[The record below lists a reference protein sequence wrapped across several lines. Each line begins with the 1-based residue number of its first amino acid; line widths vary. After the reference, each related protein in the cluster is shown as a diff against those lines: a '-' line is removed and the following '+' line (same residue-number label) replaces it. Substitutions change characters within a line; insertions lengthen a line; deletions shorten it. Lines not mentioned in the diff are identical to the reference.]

1 MVKKEEFILRLYIAE
16 KPSVGRELA
25 KCLTGPV
32 VRHDGYLETR
42 DGIVTWLF
50 GHILRQAEPD
60 EYNPQYKR
68 WRAEDLPIIPDQWKL
83 FVDKNCE
90 KQFAI
95 VKSLIEKADEIVH
108 GGDPDREGQLLV
120 DEVLDYIGTTKPVK
134 RILLNALD
142 ETSIKKANSNL
153 RENRD
158 FFNLKQS
165 ALARVR
171 ADWLIGMNLSRA
183 YTLAARRAGHDKL
196 VLPIG
201 RVKTPTLALVVRR
214 EREIENFKPVD
225 YYTIKGIFA
234 HANGSFQAQW
244 KPKDTMAGLDSEN
257 RLIDRQIAEDK
268 LAFFQALPHDGV
280 ITAYQKTKKQEA
292 QPLPFSLSTLQVLA
306 GKMYGYAPQVVL
318 DTAQKLYE
326 KKLTTYP
333 RSDCEYLPTNQ
344 FSDAG
349 KILQNLAYAGDDE
362 IAAWAPKADTK
373 IKSRAWNDK
382 KISAHHAIIPTTVK
396 ANVLALTAEERN
408 LYHLIARGYI
418 AQFYPVHTYDQ
429 TKVEVTYKE
438 ELFTASGRTE
448 RELGWKEMY
457 QSKRKKS
464 EDDDENKDED
474 ESDKTLPAMKKK
486 DGANWTGGDITQ
498 RATKP
503 PVRFTPSTLLAGMK
517 EIHKYVKN
525 PEAKKQLKDVY
536 GIGTEAT
543 RATIIDDLIKR
554 KFMTAKG
561 KKKYL
566 SPTPA
571 AFLLIDALPDE
582 MTYPDSTAIWED
594 KLHSMS
600 EGDGSLDEF
609 LKGQIEFTRR
619 LCSKAGNARM
629 EVTGENVCPRC
640 HQGVLLQ
647 RKGKNGIFW
656 GCSNYPKCRMTCNDK
671 EGKPDMDDARS
682 RIARSPQAM
691 APAAVSAS
699 AMARKGSTAASR
711 RPAPVSYAAP
721 VYSAQS
727 YVAPSAQDMA
737 ELNALFSAADY
748 EASLA
753 DAMQNYVPPQPAK
766 KGWQEWGDKP
776 KYSASPMEHMEENA
790 TAKAKDSKDRDK
802 YLCPRCREG
811 HLRQIR
817 GKNGMFWGCTNYPRC
832 TATFD
837 DDKGKPVL

>member
-1 MVKKEEFILRLYIAE
+1 MRVYIAE

-60 EYNPQYKR
+60 EYDPKYKR
-68 WRAEDLPIIPDQWKL
+68 WRAEDLPIIPEKWQLLVAKD
-83 FVDKNCE
+83 CA
-90 KQFAI
+90 KQFAV
-95 VKSLIEKADEIVH
+95 VKSLIAKADEIVH

-120 DEVLDYIGTTKPVK
+120 DEVLDYLGNTKPVK

-142 ETSIKKANSNL
+142 EKSIRKANASL
-153 RENRD
+153 RENTE

-165 ALARVR
+165 ALARAR

-201 RVKTPTLALVVRR
+201 RVKTPTLSLVVRR

-225 YYTIKGIFA
+225 YYTIKGLFQ
-234 HANGSFQAQW
+234 HDNGSFSAQW

-257 RLIDRQIAEDK
+257 RLVDKSLAEQK
-268 LAFFQALPHDGV
+268 LALFEQDPHAGL
-280 ITAYQKTKKQEA
+280 ISAYQKTRKQEP

-306 GKMYGYAPQVVL
+306 GKMYGYAPQLVL

-333 RSDCEYLPTNQ
+333 RSDCEYLPANQ
-344 FSDAG
+344 FGEANT
-349 KILQNLAYAGDDE
+349 ILANLANAGDT
-362 IAAWAPKADTK
+362 AVAGWVPAADTK

-396 ANVLALTAEERN
+396 ANVLTMTAEERN

-429 TKVEVTYKE
+429 TKVEVAYKD

-448 RELGWKEMY
+448 RDLGWKVMY
-457 QSKRKKS
+457 QSKRRKN
-464 EDDDENKDED
+464 DDEAEDAEEDED
-474 ESDKTLPAMKKK
+474 DKTLPVMKKK
-486 DGANWTGGDITQ
+486 DGVNWQQGAVTP
-498 RATKP
+498 RSTKP

-525 PEAKKQLKDVY
+525 PDAKKQLKDVY

-554 KFMTAKG
+554 KFMKAQG

-566 SPTPA
+566 IPTPA
-571 AFLLIDALPDE
+571 AYLLVDALPDE

-600 EGDGSLDEF
+600 EGEGTLADF
-609 LKGQIEFTRR
+609 LQAQTAFTKE
-619 LCSKAGNARM
+619 LCRKAGAVRM
-629 EVTGENVCPRC
+629 EVTGDNVCPRC

-647 RKGKNGIFW
+647 RKGKNGLFW
-656 GCSNYPKCRMTCNDK
+656 GCSNYPKCRMTCNDR
-671 EGKPDMDDARS
+671 EGKPDMEDAKTRL
-682 RIARSPQAM
+682 ARSPQRM
-691 APAAVSAS
+691 EPAAVSAS
-699 AMARKGSTAASR
+699 ALAGTGWHGHQSSTESAS
-711 RPAPVSYAAP
+711 APVMPAYGMDAAP
-721 VYSAQS
+721 Q
-727 YVAPSAQDMA
+727 PSAQDI
-737 ELNALFSAADY
+737 EDLNSLFSAADY
-748 EASLA
+748 EANLA
-753 DAMQNYVPPQPAK
+753 ADMQEYVPPMAK
-766 KGWQEWGDKP
+766 TSSWQNWADKP
-776 KYSASPMEHMEENA
+776 KYSASPMEHMKDKGSGSRAE
-790 TAKAKDSKDRDK
+790 TAGH
-802 YLCPRCREG
+802 LCPRCREG
-811 HLRQIR
+811 QLRQIR
-817 GKNGMFWGCTNYPRC
+817 GKNGTFWGCTNYPRC

-837 DDKGKPVL
+837 DNKGAPLIQ

>member
-1 MVKKEEFILRLYIAE
+1 MRLYIAE

-142 ETSIKKANSNL
+142 ETSIKKANSSL
-153 RENRD
+153 RENKE

-165 ALARVR
+165 ALARAR

-225 YYTIKGIFA
+225 YYTIKGTFA

-257 RLIDRQIAEDK
+257 RLIDRQMAEDK
-268 LAFFQALPHDGV
+268 LAFFQDMPHDGV
-280 ITAYQKTKKQEA
+280 ITAYQKTKKQEP

-306 GKMYGYAPQVVL
+306 GKMYGYAPQLVL

-344 FSDAG
+344 FGDAG
-349 KILQNLAYAGDDE
+349 KILQNLAAAGDAE
-362 IAAWAPKADTK
+362 VAAWAPKADRK

-382 KISAHHAIIPTTVK
+382 KISAHHAIIPTTVQ
-396 ANVLALTAEERN
+396 ANVLTMTAEERN

-448 RELGWKEMY
+448 RDLGWKEMY
-457 QSKRKKS
+457 QSKRKKA
-464 EDDDENKDED
+464 EDEDENKEED

-486 DGANWTGGDITQ
+486 DGVNWTGGDITQ

-571 AFLLIDALPDE
+571 AFLLVDALPDE

-600 EGDGSLDEF
+600 EGDGSLEEF

-619 LCSKAGNARM
+619 LCGKAGNARM

-671 EGKPDMDDARS
+671 DGKPDMDDARS
-682 RIARSPQAM
+682 RLARSPQAM

-699 AMARKGSTAASR
+699 AMARQGGAAASR
-711 RPAPVSYAAP
+711 RPAASYAAPPAP

-727 YVAPSAQDMA
+727 YAAPSAQDMA
-737 ELNALFSAADY
+737 ELDSLFSAADY

-753 DAMQNYVPPQPAK
+753 DAMQNYVSPQPQK
-766 KGWQEWGDKP
+766 KGWQNWGDKP

-837 DDKGKPVL
+837 DEKGKPVL